1 MAVKRRSLSILG
13 AVGVAFLG
21 AGIWCA
27 RGKAR
32 GEWAPEFAGATTLS
46 KDGDRRVLR
55 GLRDFSWTADG
66 PRPFYRDFAFKT
78 GDVVS
83 LRLAVVPL
91 SARRRGPAHL
101 MLSFGLANGDAITVS
116 AEARRRRGESYSPW
130 RGLCRRYELMYVVS
144 TERDALDQRTV
155 GRGQTL
161 YLYPLRAEPAAVRR
175 LLDDMLARAA
185 ALTEKP
191 EFYNTAFNNCAQNIR
206 RHVNTLVD
214 RPFGHGWRF
223 LLPGFLDKE
232 VAARGLFALEGSP
245 EDLRVRCRVAPPAGP
260 ANEDPPTR

>member
-1 MAVKRRSLSILG
+1 VAVKGRSLSILT
-13 AVGVAFLG
+13 AVGFAFLG
-21 AGIWCA
+21 TGVWCGL
-27 RGKAR
+27 GKAR
-32 GEWAPEFAGATTLS
+32 GEWAPEFAGVTTLS

-66 PRPFYRDFAFKT
+66 PRPFYRDFAFNT
-78 GDVVS
+78 SDVMS

-101 MLSFGLANGDAITVS
+101 MLSFILANGDAITVS

-130 RGLCRRYELMYVVS
+130 RGLCRRYELMYVIA
-144 TERDALDQRTV
+144 TERDALDQRTI
-155 GRGQTL
+155 GRGQTV
-161 YLYPLRAEPAAVRR
+161 YLYPLRAEPAVVRR

-214 RPFGHGWRF
+214 RPFGRGWRF
-223 LLPGFLDKE
+223 LLPGYLDKE
-232 VAARGLFALEGSP
+232 IAARGLFALEGSL
-245 EDLRVRCRVAPPAGP
+245 EELRVRCRVAPRAGSTT
-260 ANEDPPTR
+260 EDPPAR